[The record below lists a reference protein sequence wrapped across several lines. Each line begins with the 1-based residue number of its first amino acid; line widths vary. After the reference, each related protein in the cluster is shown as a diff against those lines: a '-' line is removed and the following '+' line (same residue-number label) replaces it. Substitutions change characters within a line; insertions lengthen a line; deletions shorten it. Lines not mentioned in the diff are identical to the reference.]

1 MKKVL
6 SFGIAV
12 LMILATC
19 LFVSCNSEVST
30 TAQVNDGKLVYAT
43 FDKMS
48 KAIRPSSSS
57 MTISYELDNI
67 DDLYWVYTATKTDG
81 AGTTG
86 QTDGTRV
93 PGDTTTHKGLGGAI
107 GPFSKGTWTF
117 TVEGYKYTGASTE
130 IMDPSVETLRES
142 TDFNLI
148 YVGTADGVVLNVTN
162 TSDNPEPINI
172 TVYLQTQGGTG
183 TLKIAANSKFFW
195 AATGE
200 GGYALEDLKL
210 KVYDGETLK
219 DKIDLTGYASEGE
232 GHAVYYSNANDTSI
246 NGLASGDH
254 VFKVQVVRTV
264 GEVDQVF
271 FEGTVNAKI
280 YAGITTALDTQA
292 IEGLFTYAQFNGT
305 IDDSAVVVVATD
317 TATTTSAGN
326 VEFATNYT
334 PASGINPSTDKKTTV
349 SISGDESTISVDATY
364 DLGVETSNIIA
375 AGSKF
380 SVASDSTPVASIDLT
395 LTKTVGETTTTIS
408 TFGDNGAATVT
419 TYIAKN
425 LTDVHVHYN
434 GDGAAPTNMV
444 YEPATGKLSFVTT
457 HFSEFYVTSAD
468 KVYDNQTNSCYTL
481 EAFNSLDVTTIA
493 DHEFLLLDA
502 AVANDV
508 DDSRDVFNAGFK
520 WAVIHTPS
528 DLPNTTD
535 FAGGYGTKIEP
546 YMIAS
551 TANMKK
557 ISDYYA
563 TYKYYKVS
571 SEITAMDCTGW
582 VPLKLHGS
590 FDGNEI
596 AFNNVTACLF
606 QNVGYQL
613 ENEKVV
619 LKNIN
624 ATMNVSSNGEYGAA
638 ALIKNIFNSGK
649 TTFNNVN
656 VHGYL
661 EGYWNMGSFYNY
673 GTANYN
679 NVGSNYE
686 VEFNNCTSDATLVC
700 ASGNVIGGLFGHSY
714 EGKGHSFT
722 LRVNNSNYTGHMYL
736 TTTSG
741 KGNKYY
747 GMTSDYYN
755 ANNHFYFNGVEDT
768 FNNGDSKNS
777 GAYTNSTKITKVV
790 ATKGSDA
797 YKVAKQD
804 GVAKIVAT
812 VTAQLTA
819 YDSDDVQ
826 IPNLSGITMVLSNN
840 TIMNPESSQDVLG
853 LFSTVSI
860 SHNQE
865 TYDASIVDSEL
876 QVKLAT
882 DSNYLSGN
890 IRLQINQYDANNAI
904 VSAGTIDIATC
915 EDATSSWVVK

>member
-1 MKKVL
+1 MKRKV

-380 SVASDSTPVASIDLT
+380 SVASDSTAVASVDLT
-395 LTKTVGETTTTIS
+395 LTKTEGSTTTTVS
-408 TFGDNGAATVT
+408 DFGAGAATVT
-419 TYIAKN
+419 TYIAKS
-425 LTDVHVHYN
+425 LSGV
-434 GDGAAPTNMV
+434 AFF
-444 YEPATGKLSFVTT
+444 YENTPFTKVETEGELGVDKFYYEGSTGKLVFMTS
-457 HFSEFYVTSAD
+457 HFSEFYVTSTD
-468 KVYDNQTNSCYTL
+468 
-481 EAFNSLDVTTIA
+481 EA
-493 DHEFLLLDA
+493 
-502 AVANDV
+502 
-508 DDSRDVFNAGFK
+508 
-520 WAVIHTPS
+520 
-528 DLPNTTD
+528 
-535 FAGGYGTKIEP
+535 Y
-546 YMIAS
+546 
-551 TANMKK
+551 
-557 ISDYYA
+557 
-563 TYKYYKVS
+563 
-571 SEITAMDCTGW
+571 
-582 VPLKLHGS
+582 
-590 FDGNEI
+590 
-596 AFNNVTACLF
+596 
-606 QNVGYQL
+606 
-613 ENEKVV
+613 
-619 LKNIN
+619 N
-624 ATMNVSSNGEYGAA
+624 ATKVKAHTTLQNAVDNAA
-638 ALIKNIFNSGK
+638 DNDEIILLKDI
-649 TTFNNVN
+649 
-656 VHGYL
+656 
-661 EGYWNMGSFYNY
+661 NY
-673 GTANYN
+673 GTDGYLLVNKTIDLNLNNKSITGSHDPMIVIGASVANYKPKESQMTHSGHLSIRGEGLISSN
-679 NVGSNYE
+679 NWDMICV
-686 VEFNNCTSDATLVC
+686 FPDAVLDVY
-700 ASGNVIGGLFGHSY
+700 SGNYIGN
-714 EGKGHSFT
+714 KASFYISGGNLNT
-722 LRVNNSNYTGHMYL
+722 YGGYFTSPVLYVPP
-736 TTTSG
+736 TTTSNYIVQVKNAG
-741 KGNKYY
+741 IVNIIAGEFYTPEY
-747 GMTSDYYN
+747 GCYGVYLDYASVSNFGSETGVGPTFNTWRPCIATNGSESHGVTANIYSGTYRAYRSDDATGEN
-755 ANNHFYFNGVEDT
+755 NTIQFANNKTTETQTLNIYGGTFEQAGSNEDRSIFNVRYNGTININVNGGTFVPVSSTSYFNGVGSPE
-768 FNNGDSKNS
+768 S
-777 GAYTNSTKITKVV
+777 GWPTTGNVHVTVTNS
-790 ATKGSDA
+790 A
-797 YKVAKQD
+797 
-804 GVAKIVAT
+804 
-812 VTAQLTA
+812 
-819 YDSDDVQ
+819 
-826 IPNLSGITMVLSNN
+826 IPSGIQEVKVYDTSNN
-840 TIMNPESSQDVLG
+840 YMSERCFEITI
-853 LFSTVSI
+853 
-860 SHNQE
+860 
-865 TYDASIVDSEL
+865 
-876 QVKLAT
+876 
-882 DSNYLSGN
+882 
-890 IRLQINQYDANNAI
+890 
-904 VSAGTIDIATC
+904 
-915 EDATSSWVVK
+915 